1 MARGKGGQVKSIKK
15 NLGGTNANDLGIL
28 FNQLLGD
35 EKSLDPEVVMD
46 KFNKLKSNI
55 DTIKKILQKFTETI
69 ILPKFSDNATIM
81 MHLRDIK
88 SFIELS
94 KDIEMFDVNLGNVI
108 NVYKQV
114 KDSELINKLLI
125 TCKNLL
131 IHSKHIE
138 DINSLSDS
146 FIHSEPGIS
155 LELFS
160 FSKLN
165 FKTIFNSPHM
175 NKDSKN
181 YVLIVLSML
190 FTKSYDI
197 YNLVT
202 SPDIDI
208 EKFSKIIIDSIQEA
222 RKSIPRCDKAFNKI
236 KHSVDLLKNNF
247 NNYYKDFIESQS
259 PTIIIENFVID
270 VSKDLNTDAETTRQF
285 KRIVMHYQKRFNES
299 GKSKD
304 PKLTQMFETI
314 NEKFKILETAEKV
327 EESSVESDGEEEVE
341 GKAYDIK
348 E

>member
-146 FIHSEPGIS
+146 FIHSEP
-155 LELFS
+155 EF
-160 FSKLN
+160 
-165 FKTIFNSPHM
+165 H
-175 NKDSKN
+175 
-181 YVLIVLSML
+181 
-190 FTKSYDI
+190 
-197 YNLVT
+197 
-202 SPDIDI
+202 
-208 EKFSKIIIDSIQEA
+208 
-222 RKSIPRCDKAFNKI
+222 
-236 KHSVDLLKNNF
+236 
-247 NNYYKDFIESQS
+247 
-259 PTIIIENFVID
+259 
-270 VSKDLNTDAETTRQF
+270 
-285 KRIVMHYQKRFNES
+285 
-299 GKSKD
+299 
-304 PKLTQMFETI
+304 
-314 NEKFKILETAEKV
+314 
-327 EESSVESDGEEEVE
+327 
-341 GKAYDIK
+341 
-348 E
+348 